1 MNLYLIIIMH
11 ASHRQILFSSEL
23 MSPNLMPANISRYT
37 HTHTQLSIDEGRI
50 TSSLPEGGRVV
61 VTSVT
66 LGAQESL
73 ITSSSHFTGCLRDMV
88 INSANF
94 QLARTLTVGRDYF
107 TVESHRVLT
116 GCGNGNICSNNN
128 VRCPD
133 NSICESGWQE
143 YSCVCRS
150 GFRVQDNQCFNPCNP
165 SPCRNGASCDVL
177 PATSSVTFQCGCT
190 DPFHGPT
197 CEEITGETCST
208 GFYAPSTSSI
218 TSCRRCPC
226 DPEGVREGVCD
237 NSNGECTCKVR

>member
-1 MNLYLIIIMH
+1 M
-11 ASHRQILFSSEL
+11 E
-23 MSPNLMPANISRYT
+23 
-37 HTHTQLSIDEGRI
+37 
-50 TSSLPEGGRVV
+50 
-61 VTSVT
+61 TSV
-66 LGAQESL
+66 A
-73 ITSSSHFTGCLRDMV
+73 ITTSV
-88 INSANF
+88 A
-94 QLARTLTVGRDYF
+94 LTTR
-107 TVESHRVLT
+107 
-116 GCGNGNICSNNN
+116 
-128 VRCPD
+128 
-133 NSICESGWQE
+133 ICESGWQE

-237 NSNGECTCKVR
+237 NSNGECNLQGEMISMLAILSRSRWWYWSSWK